1 MFLNC
6 DFKHNL
12 YMMEFKMAVI
22 KFTVDGNSNLSGH
35 LANEN

>member
-12 YMMEFKMAVI
+12 YFDVI
-22 KFTVDGNSNLSGH
+22 QNGDFQIHRRRDSNISGH